1 MELSKSKSINLVVTI
16 HWTGL
21 LDSRKLPLE
30 EKRTAMCRA
39 KTRGHKMCSSF
50 VVAHLNVA
58 QLFLFLDRNLGVATS
73 RSHQQVHMRTMNCM
87 WRACMCDAVFQS
99 GWVVFTCPYCCLI
112 FLHSFF
118 VMNAE
123 CGTRSSSPIVIDSE
137 PRFSILDFVF
147 GMKNLGSRLGFT

>member
-58 QLFLFLDRNLGVATS
+58 LSSVP
-73 RSHQQVHMRTMNCM
+73 SHP
-87 WRACMCDAVFQS
+87 A
-99 GWVVFTCPYCCLI
+99 
-112 FLHSFF
+112 FF
-118 VMNAE
+118 VS
-123 CGTRSSSPIVIDSE
+123 GQE
-137 PRFSILDFVF
+137 PGRGYISIPPTSAHAHYELHVE
-147 GMKNLGSRLGFT
+147 SVHV